1 METII
6 KRVDKQ
12 PFVWYNKEKKEREE
26 ITMTK
31 FDKAKK
37 KEVSRNDKWHIVK
50 WREFC
55 CPFWLYPLIPVAL
68 ASKKFEEWNYDR
80 KKWSEKRATRMLHRI
95 LPHYLE
101 WVEEENA
108 YYFDMDNY
116 YRYMY
121 TKARFF
127 DKAWGRKFEYELYA
141 FIRDGYENEDY
152 IKSEERY
159 EGRLY
164 IKFTEK

>member
-1 METII
+1 
-6 KRVDKQ
+6 
-12 PFVWYNKEKKEREE
+12 
-26 ITMTK
+26 MTK

-37 KEVSRNDKWHIVK
+37 KEVERKDKWYMVK
-50 WREFC
+50 WRQFY

-68 ASKKFEEWNYDR
+68 IMKAIEDWNYNR
-80 KKWSEKRATRMLHRI
+80 KKWSEKRATKVLHRI

-108 YYFDMDNY
+108 YYFDMDCY

-127 DKAWGRKFEYELYA
+127 DKAWCRKFEYELFA
-141 FIRDGYENEDY
+141 FVRDGYENDHY

>member
-1 METII
+1 LR
-6 KRVDKQ
+6 KGVDTQ
-12 PFVWYNKEKKEREE
+12 PLSCYNKDTKKEREE
-26 ITMTK
+26 KTMTK

-37 KEVSRNDKWHIVK
+37 KEVSRKDKWYIVT

-55 CPFWLYPLIPVAL
+55 CPFWLCPLIPVAIVIDKL
-68 ASKKFEEWNYDR
+68 EKWNYNR

-108 YYFDMDNY
+108 YYFDMDCY

-141 FIRDGYENEDY
+141 FIRDGYENDRY